1 MLYLL
6 PSPIGNLSDITLR
19 TLEVLKKGSVFLCE
33 DTRVTQKLLLLLEQ
47 KGLLQRKERKFYAF
61 HSHNQDAFLHNAKE
75 SFFLEDVIFMSD
87 AGMPCVSDPG
97 SALVRYAQRFHI
109 PYQVLPSGSAVTL
122 AYCCSGFGDGGFVFD
137 GFLPHKSLERKL
149 RFEFWREKL
158 SNQNL
163 PLVVFEAPHRLLES
177 LHDLEKIDQDCEIF
191 IIKEMTKKFE
201 HFFKGHVL
209 EVLRQI
215 EGQNIQGEWVLV
227 INFSIRVLEQKIGRV
242 EVLELDIPPK
252 IKAKLLSKI
261 TGESPK
267 IWYEKIIE
275 GNL

>member
-19 TLEVLKKGSVFLCE
+19 TLEVLNQGFAFLCE
-33 DTRVTQKLLLLLEQ
+33 DTRVTQRLLLLLEQ
-47 KGLLQRKERKFYAF
+47 KGFLQRKERKFYAF
-61 HSHNQDAFLHNAKE
+61 HSHNQDAFLQEIKE
-75 SFFLEDVIFMSD
+75 TFFLEDVIFMSD

-97 SALVRYAQRFHI
+97 SALVRYAQTHQI

-137 GFLPHKSLERKL
+137 GFLPHKSLERRL
-149 RFEFWREKL
+149 RFEFWRESL
-158 SNQNL
+158 RGEDL

-177 LHDLEKIDQDCEIF
+177 LSNLEEIDQDCEIF

-201 HFFKGHVL
+201 RFFKGSISEVL
-209 EVLRQI
+209 EKI
-215 EGQNIQGEWVLV
+215 GDQNLQGEWVLV
-227 INFSIRVLEQKIGRV
+227 IKFSSKVLEKKIGRI
-242 EVLELDIPPK
+242 EVLGLDIPPK

-261 TGESPK
+261 TGESSK
-267 IWYEKIIE
+267 SWYEKIIE
-275 GNL
+275 GRL